1 MEKNNNIHNVTVKFT
16 KEEFDNAID
25 KAFDKK
31 KKDIKMDGFR
41 QGKVPKDV
49 YLKKAGKES
58 LYMDALDILL
68 PTAYDKALSEGKYT
82 PIIEPKVDIKSIGD
96 EGIELEFVITTMPEV
111 KIKKYKG
118 LKVKKDKV
126 EVTQEEIDHEIEHLL
141 SKYNEIVVKEFGEV
155 ENTNTV
161 VIDFEGFKDG
171 VAFAGGK
178 GENYPL
184 EIGSNT
190 FIPGFEE
197 QLIGMKKD
205 EEKEI
210 NVTFPE
216 DYHVEDLKGK
226 EVTFKVK
233 VNEIKE
239 IVKRELDE
247 EFFEDLGLE
256 GVNSK
261 ETLEEEIKKNIEASK
276 EHETE
281 EKYIDD
287 LLDAVAKQTTT
298 DIPEELL
305 NDEINHM
312 IKRFEEQ
319 VRMQGIAL
327 ETFYEITKS
336 TEEDLRNQ
344 MKPEAEKHIMYRFII
359 DTIKNEEKIEV
370 STEEAEKE
378 AEELS
383 KKYEMDKNQLLE
395 MYGGIETLKYEL
407 EVRKVIDFLK
417 ENN

>member
-1 MEKNNNIHNVTVKFT
+1 MEKNNNVHNVTVKFT

-68 PTAYDKALSEGKYT
+68 PTAYDKALSEGEYA

-96 EGIELEFVITTMPEV
+96 EGVELEFVITTMPEV

-155 ENTNTV
+155 ENTNTA

-370 STEEAEKE
+370 STEEAEQE

>member
-96 EGIELEFVITTMPEV
+96 EGVELEFVITTMPEV
-111 KIKKYKG
+111 KIKKYNG

-155 ENTNTV
+155 ENTNTA

-312 IKRFEEQ
+312 VKRFEEQ

>member
-68 PTAYDKALSEGKYT
+68 PSAYDKALSEGKYT

-96 EGIELEFVITTMPEV
+96 EGVELEFVITTMPEV

-155 ENTNTV
+155 ENTNTA

-197 QLIGMKKD
+197 QLIGMKKG

-276 EHETE
+276 EHEAE

-327 ETFYEITKS
+327 EAFYEMTKS

-359 DTIKNEEKIEV
+359 DTIKDEEKIEV
-370 STEEAEKE
+370 STEETEKE

>member
-96 EGIELEFVITTMPEV
+96 EGVELEFVITTMPEV

-312 IKRFEEQ
+312 VKRFEEQ

>member
-58 LYMDALDILL
+58 LYMDVLDILL
-68 PTAYDKALSEGKYT
+68 PSAYDKALSEGKYT

-96 EGIELEFVITTMPEV
+96 EGVELEFVITTMPEV

-155 ENTNTV
+155 ENTNTA

-276 EHETE
+276 EHEAE

-327 ETFYEITKS
+327 EAFYEMTKS

-359 DTIKNEEKIEV
+359 DTIKDEEKIEV
-370 STEEAEKE
+370 STEETEKE

>member
-312 IKRFEEQ
+312 VKRFEEQ

>member
-96 EGIELEFVITTMPEV
+96 EGVELEFVITTMPEV

-155 ENTNTV
+155 ENTNTA

-171 VAFAGGK
+171 VAFEGGK

-312 IKRFEEQ
+312 VKRFEEQ

>member
-1 MEKNNNIHNVTVKFT
+1 MEKNNNVHNVTVKFT

-68 PTAYDKALSEGKYT
+68 PTAYDKALSEGKYA

-96 EGIELEFVITTMPEV
+96 EGVELEFVITTMPEV

-126 EVTQEEIDHEIEHLL
+126 EVPQEEIDHEIEHLL

-155 ENTNTV
+155 ENTNTA

-171 VAFAGGK
+171 VALAGGK

-226 EVTFKVK
+226 KVTFKVK

>member
-1 MEKNNNIHNVTVKFT
+1 MSK
-16 KEEFDNAID
+16 
-25 KAFDKK
+25 
-31 KKDIKMDGFR
+31 
-41 QGKVPKDV
+41 
-49 YLKKAGKES
+49 
-58 LYMDALDILL
+58 
-68 PTAYDKALSEGKYT
+68 
-82 PIIEPKVDIKSIGD
+82 
-96 EGIELEFVITTMPEV
+96 
-111 KIKKYKG
+111 
-118 LKVKKDKV
+118 
-126 EVTQEEIDHEIEHLL
+126 VTQEEIDHEIEHLL

-155 ENTNTV
+155 ENTNTA

-276 EHETE
+276 EHEAE

-327 ETFYEITKS
+327 EAFYEMTKS

-359 DTIKNEEKIEV
+359 DTIKDEEKIEV
-370 STEEAEKE
+370 STEETEKE

>member
-1 MEKNNNIHNVTVKFT
+1 MEKNNNVHNVTVKFT

-68 PTAYDKALSEGKYT
+68 PTAYDKALSEGKYA

-96 EGIELEFVITTMPEV
+96 EEVKLEFVITTMPEV

-155 ENTNTV
+155 ENTNTA